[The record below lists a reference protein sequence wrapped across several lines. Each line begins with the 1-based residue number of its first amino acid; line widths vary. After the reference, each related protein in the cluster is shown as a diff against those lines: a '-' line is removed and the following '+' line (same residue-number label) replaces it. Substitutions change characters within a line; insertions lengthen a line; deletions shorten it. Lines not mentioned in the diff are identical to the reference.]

1 MSNKVK
7 IIMIIYPDS
16 NMFNNQSFLI
26 IIIIIVLLQLRERKV
41 NKFSLMIL
49 PLFMLLITASL
60 VQSVIFTSL
69 QNFIIISMGFIIGL
83 LIGIAVGSFMKVK
96 VDKDGS
102 MILKGSI
109 IAVGLWISVILLKIY
124 GEGVLNNTGYFNI
137 GVLSSAI
144 LMLTLGAMISRRI
157 LVYMKYRNF
166 RKISMDQTKTDGI

>member
-1 MSNKVK
+1 
-7 IIMIIYPDS
+7 
-16 NMFNNQSFLI
+16 MFSNQSFLVI
-26 IIIIIVLLQLRERKV
+26 IVIIVLLQLRERRV

-49 PLFMLLITASL
+49 PLFMLLITLSI

-69 QNFIIISMGFIIGL
+69 LNFIVIILGFVMGL
-83 LIGIAVGSFMKVK
+83 VTGIAVGSFMEVK
-96 VDKDGS
+96 VDEDGS
-102 MILKGSI
+102 MILKGSK

-124 GEGVLNNTGYFNI
+124 GQGVLNNTGYFNI

-166 RKISMDQTKTDGI
+166 RKISMDETKTNGI

>member
-1 MSNKVK
+1 
-7 IIMIIYPDS
+7 
-16 NMFNNQSFLI
+16 MFSNQSFLI
-26 IIIIIVLLQLRERKV
+26 VLIIIVLLQLRERRV

-49 PLFMLLITASL
+49 PLFMLLITLSL

-69 QNFIIISMGFIIGL
+69 LNFIIIILGFFMGL
-83 LIGIAVGSFMKVK
+83 VTGIAVGSFMEVK

-102 MILKGSI
+102 MILKGSK
-109 IAVGLWISVILLKIY
+109 IAVGLWISIILLKMY
-124 GEGVLNNTGYFNI
+124 GQGVLNNTGYFNI

-166 RKISMDQTKTDGI
+166 RKISMDETEINGV